1 MTKARVNNFWVSGF
15 TADTPVVMAN
25 GKIKPISKVQEGEWV
40 ASFDPVTKER
50 IPGQVI
56 NTWSEVMND
65 MLEVTV
71 DEKSMVVAASQLFY
85 TPSGEFKTAPHA
97 ETVMT
102 MDGLTKSI
110 EAKRYKGGKV
120 KLYDITVSNSHAF
133 YANGLMVHNKG
144 QKAPPPPPP
153 PPDPVVTA
161 GKVGQPLTINVNG
174 TNVMVNPPPGGV
186 ATVSVNYA
194 GGVSTGYHS
203 VPGLANINPTLP
215 IPTYPAANYGSTAY
229 SYLEAASAEQVS
241 VCDSM
246 ANSPAAVS
254 TTNKRAW
261 SASLDRLKAD
271 IQQADKNDRLWW
283 ALPNVRFF
291 TPVRSPRDV
300 MYVDTVNDIN
310 DLKKFVN
317 KDKNLSVGDRAF
329 IAAKCAE
336 IAGQISALQSRIR
349 PSITVACPAP
359 TPGPVTN
366 EDRIYSSNP
375 NYAYATRI
383 GTLNNGCDAYN
394 VRMPNASS
402 AGPTWYKHFDVSNG
416 QFYLSLSSD
425 NCV

>member
-71 DEKSMVVAASQLFY
+71 DDKSMVVASSQLFY

-161 GKVGQPLTINVNG
+161 GKVGQPLTVRVNG

-186 ATVSVNYA
+186 ATVSINYA
-194 GGVSTGYHS
+194 GGAQTGYHS

-215 IPTYPAANYGSTAY
+215 IPTYPYVNYGSTAY
-229 SYLEAASAEQVS
+229 AYLEAASVEQVS
-241 VCDSM
+241 VCDAM
-246 ANSPAAVS
+246 ANSS
-254 TTNKRAW
+254 TSISSSTKKSW
-261 SASLDRLKAD
+261 SASLDRLKANV
-271 IQQADKNDRLWW
+271 QQADKNDRLWW
-283 ALPNVRFF
+283 CTPNVRFF
-291 TPVRSPRDV
+291 APVRSPRDI

-310 DLKKFVN
+310 DLKKFIN
-317 KDKNLSVGDRAF
+317 KEKNLTNGDKAF
-329 IAAKCAE
+329 IASKCTE
-336 IAGQISALQSRIR
+336 IAEQISALQTRIR
-349 PSITVACPAP
+349 PSITVAVPYP
-359 TPGPVTN
+359 TTGTVTN
-366 EDRIYSSNP
+366 EDRIYSTNP
-375 NYAYATRI
+375 SYAYAAKI
-383 GTLNNGCDAYN
+383 GNLNGCEAYN
-394 VRMPNASS
+394 VRVPNASS
-402 AGPTWYKHFDVSNG
+402 TGPTWYKHFDVSNG